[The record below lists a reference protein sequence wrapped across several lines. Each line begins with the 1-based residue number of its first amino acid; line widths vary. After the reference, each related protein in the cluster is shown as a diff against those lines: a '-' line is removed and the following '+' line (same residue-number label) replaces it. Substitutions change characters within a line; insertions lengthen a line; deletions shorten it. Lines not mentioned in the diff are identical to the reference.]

1 MAQKPESLWRGIF
14 ESVGNP
20 HREKITEGP
29 FWLLD
34 FNCGVGSS
42 SAAFFKNISASN
54 KGAAPTMHVYAVDSN
69 LVMVEATQKRLDTQI
84 LLLNGTPVVGT
95 AVVGVED
102 ANTPLALTGVGTDE
116 AVGILPKL
124 TFTKK
129 TRKSESSTVAADEKT
144 KKKARRGASLG
155 NSPYTITPK
164 RLLESSTPDEKKEM
178 KKPRRD
184 ASLRLENSPSTIIN
198 KTKRKSESST
208 PGDEKKKKKKK
219 KIKPSSQ

>member
-42 SAAFFKNISASN
+42 SAAFFKTISASN
-54 KGAAPTMHVYAVDSN
+54 KGAAPAMHVYAVDSN
-69 LVMVEATQKRLDTQI
+69 PVMVEATQKRLDTQI

-95 AVVGVED
+95 VVVGVED

-116 AVGILPKL
+116 AVGILPL
-124 TFTKK
+124 TFIKK
-129 TRKSESSTVAADEKT
+129 KRKSESSTADEK
-144 KKKARRGASLG
+144 KKRKQWSDASLG
-155 NSPYTITPK
+155 NSPYTITTK
-164 RLLESSTPDEKKEM
+164 RPPESSTP
-178 KKPRRD
+178 
-184 ASLRLENSPSTIIN
+184 A
-198 KTKRKSESST
+198 
-208 PGDEKKKKKKK
+208 EKKKKRKLP
-219 KIKPSSQ
+219 PSSHELSY

>member
-42 SAAFFKNISASN
+42 SAAFFKTISASN
-54 KGAAPTMHVYAVDSN
+54 KGAAPAMHVYAVDSN
-69 LVMVEATQKRLDTQI
+69 PVMVEATQKRLDTQI

-95 AVVGVED
+95 VVVGVED

-124 TFTKK
+124 TFTKNK
-129 TRKSESSTVAADEKT
+129 PWRGATLKNSPYTFPMKRQSESSTPV
-144 KKKARRGASLG
+144 
-155 NSPYTITPK
+155 
-164 RLLESSTPDEKKEM
+164 EKKER

-184 ASLRLENSPSTIIN
+184 ASLRLENSASTIIN

-208 PGDEKKKKKKK
+208 PGDEKKKKK
-219 KIKPSSQ
+219 IKPSSQ

>member
-42 SAAFFKNISASN
+42 SAAFFKTISASN
-54 KGAAPTMHVYAVDSN
+54 KGAAPAMHVYAVDSN
-69 LVMVEATQKRLDTQI
+69 PVMVEATQKRLDTQI

-95 AVVGVED
+95 VVVGVED

-129 TRKSESSTVAADEKT
+129 KPWC
-144 KKKARRGASLG
+144 GASLG
-155 NSPYTITPK
+155 NSPYTFPTK
-164 RLLESSTPDEKKEM
+164 RQSESSTPGEKKET

-184 ASLRLENSPSTIIN
+184 ASLRLENSASTIIN

-208 PGDEKKKKKKK
+208 PGDEKKKKK
-219 KIKPSSQ
+219 IKPSSQ

>member
-54 KGAAPTMHVYAVDSN
+54 KGAAPAMHVYAVDSN
-69 LVMVEATQKRLDTQI
+69 PVMVEATQKRLDTQI

-95 AVVGVED
+95 VVVGVED

-144 KKKARRGASLG
+144 SKKKPWRGATLK
-155 NSPYTITPK
+155 NSPYTFPMK
-164 RLLESSTPDEKKEM
+164 RQSESSTPVEKKER

-184 ASLRLENSPSTIIN
+184 ASLRLENSASTIIN

-208 PGDEKKKKKKK
+208 PGDEKKKKK
-219 KIKPSSQ
+219 IKPSSQ

>member
-54 KGAAPTMHVYAVDSN
+54 KGAAPAMHVYAVDSN
-69 LVMVEATQKRLDTQI
+69 PVMVEATQKRLDTQI

-102 ANTPLALTGVGTDE
+102 NANTPLALTGVGTDE

-208 PGDEKKKKKKK
+208 PGDEKKKKK
-219 KIKPSSQ
+219 IKPSSQ